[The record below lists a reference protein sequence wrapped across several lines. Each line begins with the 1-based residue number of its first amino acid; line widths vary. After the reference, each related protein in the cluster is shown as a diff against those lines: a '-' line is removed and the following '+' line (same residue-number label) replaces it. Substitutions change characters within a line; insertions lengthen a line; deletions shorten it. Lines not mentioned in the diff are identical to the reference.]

1 MKQFGD
7 CRACPPEGGDGHWYR
22 QQFIAADQMWN
33 VVRPSQLCRPL
44 QPREQSDK
52 GGLPLQSGSGG
63 TNAACLAA
71 TPQPER
77 WKCLMAE
84 YIAPYLKTPIFVM
97 NSVRH
102 APSGSCRRR
111 SLTTMAAGLRRLP
124 APADPEDPMRTRLRQ
139 PVDVQR
145 RGVGR
150 GPGLRH
156 QHAGQDS
163 VGGAQQPGR
172 RAVRSLRPLVL
183 GA

>member
-97 NSVRH
+97 NSVR
-102 APSGSCRRR
+102 PRTLWLLSPTLSDDNGCRPTTATSSRR
-111 SLTTMAAGLRRLP
+111 S
-124 APADPEDPMRTRLRQ
+124 
-139 PVDVQR
+139 
-145 RGVGR
+145 
-150 GPGLRH
+150 
-156 QHAGQDS
+156 
-163 VGGAQQPGR
+163 
-172 RAVRSLRPLVL
+172 
-183 GA
+183 